1 MNQDEQDNGVYRKPA
16 DSHGSPN
23 SGVSLVD
30 EEHDKILKSIEPW
43 IGELDSTCQR
53 VREWIKSDEFRTRY
67 YEKVH
72 LSESTRWLLRVL
84 RPFSAGAA
92 WRRISVTMG
101 VQSPELWQ
109 KYEDLAERGEIRL
122 AQVVIVNSA
131 IHKIPSQFVPALLV
145 APEVNTT
152 GEIMLAGMI
161 SIAMAGLYSSGIG
174 ADKRPKLAA
183 LVADDDFKYFRQR
196 ALPIEEVNGF
206 KAVALDLKICGA
218 WTPPP
223 DIPFLPILMISG
235 NGNAM
240 IQIPWHVMLGL
251 PMPPPPLPN
260 SPSTTQGVQP
270 ASFPILREPIN
281 AESGMLGLVSRL
293 VRAFLYLV
301 LAVLGLGFIM
311 SQLPETCREK
321 IRGTLG
327 LRRSPSEQN
336 SAPPPLSFTQ
346 DSKVVEQ
353 FKIVDLGEYAP
364 LHNGILGQ
372 SAFAFASGPNLRLV
386 ACLKTPGL
394 VDLTGPEGLK
404 ISLAKDQIAMQ
415 PNSQIQ
421 MVEAVSQTA
430 SCLKFDS
437 TDDLQKGDKLA
448 IILERGVII
457 EGELSMALNKTT
469 RRLAEESSTL
479 RLKIGASQSVKGKY
493 GSPVVNLKNGHVV
506 GILISADKPEN
517 PTIVEF
523 DTISATPK
531 VP

>member
-1 MNQDEQDNGVYRKPA
+1 M
-16 DSHGSPN
+16 
-23 SGVSLVD
+23 
-30 EEHDKILKSIEPW
+30 
-43 IGELDSTCQR
+43 
-53 VREWIKSDEFRTRY
+53 
-67 YEKVH
+67 
-72 LSESTRWLLRVL
+72 
-84 RPFSAGAA
+84 
-92 WRRISVTMG
+92 
-101 VQSPELWQ
+101 
-109 KYEDLAERGEIRL
+109 
-122 AQVVIVNSA
+122 
-131 IHKIPSQFVPALLV
+131 
-145 APEVNTT
+145 
-152 GEIMLAGMI
+152 
-161 SIAMAGLYSSGIG
+161 
-174 ADKRPKLAA
+174 
-183 LVADDDFKYFRQR
+183 
-196 ALPIEEVNGF
+196 
-206 KAVALDLKICGA
+206 
-218 WTPPP
+218 
-223 DIPFLPILMISG
+223 
-235 NGNAM
+235 
-240 IQIPWHVMLGL
+240 
-251 PMPPPPLPN
+251 
-260 SPSTTQGVQP
+260 
-270 ASFPILREPIN
+270 
-281 AESGMLGLVSRL
+281 
-293 VRAFLYLV
+293 
-301 LAVLGLGFIM
+301 
-311 SQLPETCREK
+311 
-321 IRGTLG
+321 
-327 LRRSPSEQN
+327 
-336 SAPPPLSFTQ
+336 
-346 DSKVVEQ
+346 VEQ